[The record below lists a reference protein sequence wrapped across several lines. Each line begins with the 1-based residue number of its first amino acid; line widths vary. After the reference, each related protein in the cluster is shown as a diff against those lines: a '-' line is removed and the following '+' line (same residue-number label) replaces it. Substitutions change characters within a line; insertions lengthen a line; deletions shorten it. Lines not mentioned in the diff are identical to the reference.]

1 MISFPSWL
9 TSDQFH
15 CSFENAGVFHASR
28 PSVNTSLP
36 TSKGSSAMCTF
47 MSYGK
52 SETIGHKI
60 EGKDK
65 KKFINLKGNSFTA
78 FLVTFIQHS
87 VAFFV
92 PREVIWMKK
101 KELALMF

>member
-1 MISFPSWL
+1 
-9 TSDQFH
+9 
-15 CSFENAGVFHASR
+15 
-28 PSVNTSLP
+28 
-36 TSKGSSAMCTF
+36 MCTF

-60 EGKDK
+60 KGKDK

-101 KELALMF
+101 KELDHVLKEEENVLLLQLPSCFCKFLISNLRRPDPVLSPPLQ